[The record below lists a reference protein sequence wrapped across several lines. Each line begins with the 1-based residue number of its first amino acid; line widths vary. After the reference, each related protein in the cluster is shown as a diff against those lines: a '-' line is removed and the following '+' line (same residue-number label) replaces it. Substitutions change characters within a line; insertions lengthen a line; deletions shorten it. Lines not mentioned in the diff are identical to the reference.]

1 MIRRLTGDLPA
12 WAQRHHPVLRY
23 ELDRL
28 QPPSRR
34 GRVLLWAGGVV
45 LALLLFGLGYLLATG
60 GLAHAPGMS
69 LAETVHH
76 IVYWPLLVVQ
86 LVAGF
91 IAFTLTANVVGDE
104 VRRRHWD
111 SLRSTPDGVA
121 LSLRARWA
129 AIFYRLRPLLAA
141 ILIVRVV
148 LILLIFYDLTGFQG
162 RYLDLLMNGI
172 TPELPLAGGVLLLAL
187 LMTAALL
194 APFTSLGL
202 DAAFGLLLSAHVR
215 QQPFSVVLQLL
226 LLLVRLFV
234 VAGLA
239 QLLTQFMTGALTIE
253 RPVSAALVGGY
264 AALGDGGLALLDLG
278 LFGDLWVK
286 APWSILVC
294 VGLLVFVLVQALL
307 ADWLVAL
314 AVRRAEQHD

>member
-12 WAQRHHPVLRY
+12 WAQRQHPVLRY
-23 ELDRL
+23 ELERS

-45 LALLLFGLGYLLATG
+45 LALLLLGLGYLLATG

-69 LAETVHH
+69 VAETIHR
-76 IVYWPLLVVQ
+76 IVYWPLLAVQ
-86 LVAGF
+86 VLTGVLAM
-91 IAFTLTANVVGDE
+91 TLTANAVGDE

-111 SLRSTPDGVA
+111 SLRATPDGTA
-121 LSLRARWA
+121 LTLRARWVA
-129 AIFYRLRPLLAA
+129 VFYRLRPLLAA
-141 ILIVRVV
+141 ILVVRVV

-194 APFTSLGL
+194 APFTSVGL
-202 DAAFGLLLSAHVR
+202 DAAVGLYLSTVVR
-215 QQPFSVVLQLL
+215 QTTSSALLQVF
-226 LLLVRLFV
+226 LLLVRVAV
-234 VAGLA
+234 VGGLA
-239 QLLTQFMTGALTIE
+239 QAMTQFMTGVLTVE
-253 RPVSAALVGGY
+253 RPASAALVGLY
-264 AALGDGGLALLDLG
+264 AALGDGGLASLDLG

-307 ADWLVAL
+307 ADQLVAR
-314 AVRRAEQHD
+314 AVRRAEQRD